1 MNRFGPR
8 ATLGSLRLRTAA
20 LTAVGG
26 LLVLAITTAAL
37 VTNQAGDASR
47 VRLTSLY
54 AARSAADELLIGMVN
69 QETGVRGFTLVGD
82 PQFLQP
88 YTDGE
93 AQRIAAVSGLQH
105 LTLSVPER
113 RQLTTTISDMKSWV
127 AWSVARVATLK
138 ATTGVRTDT
147 NQSAAGKQLFD
158 TFRTD
163 LALLTT
169 QIDVDLRSATDQASR
184 TAAIVYVIV
193 ATTAVASLALFL
205 LLGLMLGRAERR
217 AEQRFQR
224 QQVLRDLSLDALSE
238 ASVNAFVQK
247 AVNSVGLASS
257 ADGGVIIEVD
267 PATRSPLSMA
277 SFGFRSE
284 RLTAIPLGSDWEH
297 VLDSGTSLTLSE
309 AIAAGDS
316 TWPDETASTK
326 RSGVTVALKGTAG
339 NRGIISVYSARP
351 REFGGE
357 TVALL
362 ESAAN
367 VISSAIEI
375 RRGGEAL
382 LESQNL
388 LEQRVVERTAE
399 LKAANDELETFSYS
413 VSHDLRA
420 PLRGIDGFSLAL
432 LEDYS
437 NDLPPTAQGYLRR
450 LRQSAQRLGRLIDDM
465 LELSRVSR
473 QPLDLRRVDLSQVAQ
488 SVVDELR
495 LADPTRNAIVTI
507 NDGLAGWGDT
517 RLIHR
522 VLQNLLGNAWKY
534 TSTREVGHVE
544 FGLTTS
550 RGAPAFFV
558 KDDGVGFDMAY
569 AGKLFSPFQRLHREE
584 DFPGTGVG
592 LATVRRIISRHGREV
607 WIESILNGGTTV
619 FFTLPSQQEDPS

>member
-1 MNRFGPR
+1 M
-8 ATLGSLRLRTAA
+8 
-20 LTAVGG
+20 GG

-47 VRLTSLY
+47 ARLTSLY

-93 AQRIAAVSGLQH
+93 AQRIAAVSRLQH
-105 LTLSVPER
+105 LTLSDPER
-113 RQLTTTISDMKSWV
+113 RQLTTTISD
-127 AWSVARVATLK
+127 AWLGRLVCGAVATLK

-163 LALLTT
+163 LALLTA

-184 TAAIVYVIV
+184 TAAVVYVIV

-238 ASVNAFVQK
+238 ASVSAFVQK
-247 AVNSVGLASS
+247 AVKSVGLASS

-267 PATRSPLSMA
+267 PSTRSPLSMA

-284 RLTAIPLGSDWEH
+284 RPTAIPLGSDWEQ
-297 VLDSGTSLTLSE
+297 VLDSGSTLTLSE
-309 AIAAGDS
+309 AIAAGNS
-316 TWPDETASTK
+316 TWPNETDSTR

-351 REFGGE
+351 REFRGE

-388 LEQRVVERTAE
+388 LEQRVTERTAE

-465 LELSRVSR
+465 LELSRVTR
-473 QPLDLRRVDLSQVAQ
+473 QPLDSRRIDLSQVAR

-495 LADPTRNAIVTI
+495 LAEPARNAVVTI

-619 FFTLPSQQEDPS
+619 FFTLPSQQEDLS